1 MYHTPTIRFQYRI
14 IVIRYHTMVLC
25 NTPKTVLLQVYL
37 EEDIDLTVR
46 RVDYPNSV
54 GIVLAK

>member
-1 MYHTPTIRFQYRI
+1 MPNIASG
-14 IVIRYHTMVLC
+14 
-25 NTPKTVLLQVYL
+25 L

-54 GIVLAK
+54 GNVLPNY